1 MFSNAIEAVE
11 KVSDKSRRL
20 IDFTVRRIGDMLII
34 QIENYFD
41 GQIRFKDGL
50 PLTSSADRVNH
61 GYGMKSMK
69 MLTQKYGGEMSVS
82 ADCDVY
88 RLKIMLP
95 VPDAK
100 EAQELKDVG

>member
-1 MFSNAIEAVE
+1 
-11 KVSDKSRRL
+11 
-20 IDFTVRRIGDMLII
+20 ML
-34 QIENYFD
+34 F
-41 GQIRFKDGL
+41 R
-50 PLTSSADRVNH
+50 S
-61 GYGMKSMK
+61 KSMK
-69 MLTQKYGGEMSVS
+69 MLNQKYGGEMSVS